1 MAALRVTL
9 ARRLSQIAKVGSSAG
24 AANPLPGARNEPRP
38 IRCFL
43 SSCPQKQPFFQLP
56 LPPDRLSLPVG
67 DPLVRRI
74 RGLNQDRIRLDLH
87 LPPSGS
93 IPAGADEV
101 AGGEKGMLVGDVR
114 KAVRASQMDAARAR
128 LTATGESCV
137 AYSEFVRICSEASGG
152 ERGVEVARSL
162 DELGA
167 VIVWGNVVFLRPE
180 EVAKAIETAM
190 IPSVEDAE
198 RGEELRRMEETKAEI
213 DRSAAVLVRKELWC
227 GLGLMAAQT
236 AAFMRLTFWELSWDV
251 MEPICFYV
259 TSIYFMAGYA
269 FFLATSRELSFE
281 GFFESRFAARQ
292 KRLMRARDFNVER
305 FNELIG
311 DCRRPHPSFAPVS
324 MRKT

>member
-1 MAALRVTL
+1 MAALRGTL
-9 ARRLSQIAKVGSSAG
+9 ARRLSQIAKVGSAAG
-24 AANPLPGARNEPRP
+24 AAKPLPGACNEPRP
-38 IRCFL
+38 SWCVL

-74 RGLNQDRIRLDLH
+74 RGLNPDRIRLDLH
-87 LPPSGS
+87 LPPSGA
-93 IPAGADEV
+93 IPAVADEV
-101 AGGEKGMLVGDVR
+101 GRGEKVGDVR

-128 LTATGESCV
+128 LSAAGESCV
-137 AYSEFVRICSEASGG
+137 AYSEFVRICCEASGG

-213 DRSAAVLVRKELWC
+213 DRSAAAQVRRELWC

-259 TSIYFMAGYA
+259 ASIYFMAGYA
-269 FFLATSRELSFE
+269 FFLATSREPSFE

-292 KRLMRARDFNVER
+292 KRLMRAREFNVDR
-305 FNELIG
+305 FNELTG
-311 DCRRPHPSFAPVS
+311 ACRRPHPSFAT
-324 MRKT
+324 R